1 MKCSNHFFQAIYSYP
16 TMGELKKNNI
26 KLSSMDLNKTFLL
39 SDYPLPLPNS
49 QQTQKY
55 LLKIVPSHIRVFYL

>member
-1 MKCSNHFFQAIYSYP
+1 
-16 TMGELKKNNI
+16 MGELKKNNI